1 MTLYEFYKLK
11 HGTLVKDRY
20 LGICE
25 VITKNITNPFF
36 YSTVK
41 IRCCNNKFYTDWVGY
56 KALEIYEDV
65 RLKEKLETDL

>member
-11 HGTLVKDRY
+11 HGTLVKDKY

-25 VITKNITNPFF
+25 VITKNISKPSPY

-41 IRCCNNKFYTDWVGY
+41 VRSLDNKFNSDWVGY
-56 KALEIYEDV
+56 KALEIYEEV
-65 RLKEKLETDL
+65 